1 MTQALAQQCAIVTG
15 ASQGLGYEIA
25 RTYIGAGANLL
36 ICARDAR
43 VLDKAFGELRALA
56 PAGQSIIAIPADV
69 SQVRDATALVERAL
83 TEFGRLDIIV
93 NNAGIAGP
101 VGPLEELDWLQWQRT
116 IEINLMGAV
125 WLSRAAVPHFKRMR
139 RGKIIQLSGG
149 GATQPTPML
158 SAYAASKAAVV
169 RFVETLAHETRP
181 WHIDVNAIAPGALDT
196 RMLNEILSA
205 GPEVLGLAY
214 YSHLLQ
220 QKLSGGAPLS
230 RGAELALFLGSSLSD
245 GITGRLISAIWDPWD
260 ELPGHL
266 EALSATD
273 VYTLRRITPEDRAL
287 TWGKRD

>member
-1 MTQALAQQCAIVTG
+1 MSHALDQHCAIVTG

-25 RTYIGAGANLL
+25 KTYIGAGANLL

-43 VLDKAFGELRALA
+43 VLDKAFGELRQLV

-69 SQVRDATALVERAL
+69 SQVRDATALVDRAL

-93 NNAGIAGP
+93 NNAGVAGP
-101 VGPLEELDWLQWQRT
+101 IGPLEELDWVQWQRT

-125 WLSRAAVPHFKRMR
+125 WLSRAALPHFKRMR

-169 RFVETLAHETRP
+169 RFVETLAQETRA
-181 WHIDVNAIAPGALDT
+181 WHIDINAIAPGALDT
-196 RMLNEILSA
+196 RMLNEILAA
-205 GPEVLGLAY
+205 GPSVLGQAY
-214 YSHLLQ
+214 YDHLLQ
-220 QKLSGGAPLS
+220 QKRSGGAPLS
-230 RGAELALFLGSSLSD
+230 KGAELALFLGSTLSD

-260 ELPGHL
+260 ELPGRVD
-266 EALSATD
+266 ELSATD
-273 VYTLRRITPEDRAL
+273 IYTLRRITPEDRAL
-287 TWGKRD
+287 KWGKRE